1 VPNRNRNI
9 REQEID
15 KAHIYKFKNNLDVL
29 QYQKMTQEQK
39 NEFYYDYKELER
51 SLEMSPC
58 YYVSKGAHPSAI
70 LFGQQESK
78 FSGFWNVLDIR
89 GSQVPTSRENAG
101 IFIEN
106 WKGDDYVTIVGG
118 AKSSV
123 GVQHFAA
130 FTFSLNKKTW
140 QRVKFDRNIDQT
152 TGSIPV
158 AAVVNGKV
166 SVY

>member
-1 VPNRNRNI
+1 
-9 REQEID
+9 
-15 KAHIYKFKNNLDVL
+15 
-29 QYQKMTQEQK
+29 M
-39 NEFYYDYKELER
+39 
-51 SLEMSPC
+51 
-58 YYVSKGAHPSAI
+58 
-70 LFGQQESK
+70 
-78 FSGFWNVLDIR
+78 
-89 GSQVPTSRENAG
+89 PTSRENAG